1 MKFQHHPI
9 GYCFYKQNTLNDF
22 FSNLLRCISLENKLS
37 INNMET
43 QQLLKDYS
51 DQEKGAYLTAIA
63 SIASA
68 DRSASEEE
76 LDYLKLLSQEAN
88 LSGDQKDAVML
99 AAQETNDTNLRSSLD
114 ELKNSELKFS
124 LVTDLLSF
132 AKSDTNYSDEE
143 RTKIEGVANYLDID
157 QNQYEALNQFVD
169 KTATSNV
176 NPEEV
181 TNPDFLSSL
190 GLEDK
195 FKSAGLNMGSIGKGL
210 LGILAPLILSKLM
223 GSRSGSTGMGGLGGG
238 LGGLLSGLG
247 GSGSGGGLGSLISI
261 LSGGRGLGS
270 AGGLL
275 SKIL

>member
-1 MKFQHHPI
+1 
-9 GYCFYKQNTLNDF
+9 
-22 FSNLLRCISLENKLS
+22 
-37 INNMET
+37 MET